1 MTTMPTL
8 GATQFKATCLEV
20 LERVRR
26 TGEAVTI
33 TKRGKP
39 IARLVAAHEGRAERP
54 QEALRGS
61 VEILGDIVG
70 PLTAPSAWDAARP
83 APARPKRRP

>member
-1 MTTMPTL
+1 MPTL
-8 GATQFKATCLEV
+8 GATQFKASCLEV

-39 IARLVAAHEGRAERP
+39 IARLVPTTDAAEAPP
-54 QEALRGS
+54 QKALLGS
-61 VEILGDIVG
+61 VEVLGDIVG
-70 PLTAPSAWDAARP
+70 PVGAPSVWDAARP
-83 APARPKRRP
+83 APSRSKRRK